1 MSLGK
6 KDITKNIS
14 TKAHF
19 SLKDS
24 KKFLNSFLKLLN
36 DKGRN
41 NTIKIS
47 KFGTFEKKIT
57 PQRIGRNPKTKEEFT
72 INKRS
77 KFTFKSS
84 NNVKS
89 FLN

>member
-1 MSLGK
+1 VSLGK
-6 KDITKNIS
+6 KDISKNIS

-19 SLKDS
+19 SLNES
-24 KKFLNSFLKLLN
+24 ENFLNSFLKLLK
-36 DKGRN
+36 DKGRKN
-41 NTIKIS
+41 IIKIS

-57 PQRIGRNPKTKEEFT
+57 PQRIGRNPKTKEEFI

>member
-1 MSLGK
+1 VSLGK
-6 KDITKNIS
+6 KDISKNIS

-19 SLKDS
+19 SLNES
-24 KKFLNSFLKLLN
+24 ENFLNSFLKLLK

-41 NTIKIS
+41 NIIKIS

-57 PQRIGRNPKTKEEFT
+57 PQRIGRNPKTKEEFI

-77 KFTFKSS
+77 KLTFKSS

>member
-6 KDITKNIS
+6 KDISKNIS

-19 SLKDS
+19 SLNDS
-24 KKFLNSFLKLLN
+24 EIFLNSFLKILK
-36 DKGRN
+36 DKGRTN
-41 NTIKIS
+41 IIKIS
-47 KFGTFEKKIT
+47 NFGTFEKKIT
-57 PQRIGRNPKTKEEFT
+57 PQRIGRNPKTKEEFI

>member
-24 KKFLNSFLKLLN
+24 KKFLNSFLKLLKDN
-36 DKGRN
+36 GRN
-41 NTIKIS
+41 NSIKIS
-47 KFGTFEKKIT
+47 KFGTFEKKNNT
-57 PQRIGRNPKTKEEFT
+57 
-72 INKRS
+72 S
-77 KFTFKSS
+77 KNRK
-84 NNVKS
+84 KP
-89 FLN
+89 

>member
-6 KDITKNIS
+6 KDISKNIS

-19 SLKDS
+19 SLNES
-24 KKFLNSFLKLLN
+24 ENFLNSFLKLLK
-36 DKGRN
+36 DEGRN
-41 NTIKIS
+41 NIIKIS
-47 KFGTFEKKIT
+47 NFGTFEKKIT
-57 PQRIGRNPKTKEEFT
+57 PQRIGRNPKTKEEFI

-77 KFTFKSS
+77 KLTFKSS

>member
-24 KKFLNSFLKLLN
+24 KKFLNSFFKLLK

-41 NTIKIS
+41 NSIKIS

-57 PQRIGRNPKTKEEFT
+57 PQRIGRNPKTKEEFI